1 MKRTTLMTA
10 LTGAALLLTGCT
22 STSGTGIPVAS
33 STSVGALTSSTSISS
48 SSAPVTQ
55 TSGTTGAS
63 NPMQVMTTTSKART
77 TVGNNTSGL
86 DQQSTA
92 WLSALCTDLGPIIS
106 SGNELSKLAS
116 SSTPAQ
122 QQKTLR
128 LYQTLGTT
136 LTQAAATLK
145 DLPAP
150 TFNGGKAWAG
160 EAITA
165 FGEAGPAI
173 TAATRK
179 LADSSPTSGPTGVSN
194 LIESLKKASAPLTDI
209 GSYTLT
215 EPTRADLLKIPTCAA
230 AAKVAG

>member
-10 LTGAALLLTGCT
+10 LTAAALLLTGCT
-22 STSGTGIPVAS
+22 SPSGTGTSVGPSTSIGAVTASTSFS
-33 STSVGALTSSTSISS
+33 STSS
-48 SSAPVTQ
+48 PVTQ
-55 TSGTTGAS
+55 ASGTTAAS
-63 NPMQVMTTTSKART
+63 QPIAVMKTTSVTRT

-86 DQQSTA
+86 DQRSTA
-92 WLSALCTDLGPIIS
+92 WLSALCTNLGPIIT
-106 SGNELSKLAS
+106 SGNELSKLTG

-165 FGEAGPAI
+165 FGKAGLAI
-173 TAATRK
+173 TAATKK
-179 LADSSPTSGPTGVSN
+179 LADASPTSGPAGVSN
-194 LIESLKKASAPLTDI
+194 LTESLKKASAPLTDI

-215 EPTRADLLKIPTCAA
+215 EPTRADLLKIPTCAS

>member
-1 MKRTTLMTA
+1 MKRITLMAA

-22 STSGTGIPVAS
+22 SASGTGTPVAP
-33 STSVGALTSSTSISS
+33 STIGALTSSTSVSS
-48 SSAPVTQ
+48 TSAPVNRA
-55 TSGTTGAS
+55 SGTTGAS
-63 NPMQVMTTTSKART
+63 IPMQVMTTTAKPRT
-77 TVGNNTSGL
+77 TVGSSTSGL

-92 WLSALCTDLGPIIS
+92 WLSAFCTDLGPIIT
-106 SGNELSKLAS
+106 SGNQLSKLTS

-128 LYQTLGTT
+128 LYQSLGTT
-136 LTQAAATLK
+136 LTQAADTLE

-150 TFNGGKAWAG
+150 TFQGGKAWAG

-165 FGEAGPAI
+165 FGKAGPAM

-179 LADSSPTSGPTGVSN
+179 LAGSTPISGPTGVSN
-194 LIESLKKASAPLTDI
+194 LTESLKKASAPLADI